1 MIETGITAAAKILF
15 LESVVGD
22 TCKLALYDGNATLG
36 VDTSVYTTEHE
47 VQGEGYTAGGMKL
60 IDASVGVDDNG
71 AAFLTWGSTEWP
83 RSTITAAGYMIYDA
97 SKGDAA
103 LFVGSWGSNYTSTN
117 GPFKV
122 NIPDKQ
128 ILLV

>member
-1 MIETGITAAAKILF
+1 MIETGITAAAKVLF
-15 LESVVGD
+15 LESVVND
-22 TCKLALYDGNATLG
+22 TCKLALYDGNAALG
-36 VDTSVYTTEHE
+36 VDTPVYTTEHE
-47 VQGEGYTAGGMKL
+47 VVGEGYTAGGVQL
-60 IDASVGVDDNG
+60 ANASVGVDDNG
-71 AAFLTWGSTEWP
+71 AAFLTWDSTEWP
-83 RSTITAAGYMIYDA
+83 RSTITAAGYMIYDV
-97 SKGDAA
+97 SKDNAA

>member
-1 MIETGITAAAKILF
+1 
-15 LESVVGD
+15 
-22 TCKLALYDGNATLG
+22 
-36 VDTSVYTTEHE
+36 
-47 VQGEGYTAGGMKL
+47 
-60 IDASVGVDDNG
+60 
-71 AAFLTWGSTEWP
+71 
-83 RSTITAAGYMIYDA
+83 MIYDV
-97 SKGDAA
+97 SKDNAA

>member
-1 MIETGITAAAKILF
+1 MIETGITAAAKVLF
-15 LESVVGD
+15 LESVVND
-22 TCKLALYDGNATLG
+22 TCKLALYDGNAALG
-36 VDTSVYTTEHE
+36 VDTPVYTTEHE
-47 VQGEGYTAGGMKL
+47 VVGEGYTAGGVQL
-60 IDASVGVDDNG
+60 TNASVGVDDNG
-71 AAFLTWGSTEWP
+71 AAFLTWDSTEWP
-83 RSTITAAGYMIYDA
+83 RSTITAAGYMIYDV
-97 SKGDAA
+97 SKDNAA